1 MNNSSV
7 AFSELSSQ
15 QTELIRESAVKAEK
29 EGKLTKAQ
37 LNLIYELG
45 MFKMFVPL
53 AFGGKQTP
61 LPEALKLIESVSAAD
76 GSLGWTVVQCALAG
90 WMSAFTKDDSL
101 QARLSNNKL
110 CVAGTYEVTG
120 TAERSKSGYTL
131 NAVMNYITGSA
142 EADLILANCRV
153 SENGAS
159 SVVSFLIPR
168 SDVDVQSTWNAMGLS
183 ATGSNTCVIKNL
195 AIGKDQAFV
204 IGNDGADT
212 DSPLYRFPLVQ
223 LTEAA
228 RAISV
233 AGMAS
238 HFGNLCEELFAA
250 RGIADADSF
259 AAGQLR
265 DVFDKHNARMLDA
278 HTKLYYAVDLSWQ
291 ACVHNQKVKEAILY
305 KVSSGANELVKRAR
319 EFADAILPYCGLPA
333 VDKSSEI
340 NRVWRD
346 LHTAGQDK
354 LLVYGL
360 Q

>member
-7 AFSELSSQ
+7 AFSEFSSQ

-53 AFGGKQTP
+53 PYGGKQTP

-90 WMSAFTKDDSL
+90 WMSAFAKYDGV
-101 QARLSNNKL
+101 QAELNNNKL
-110 CVAGTYEVTG
+110 CVAGSYEING
-120 TAERSKSGYTL
+120 EAEKTKNGYTV
-131 NAVMNYITGSA
+131 NAVMNYVSGSV
-142 EADLILANCRV
+142 EANLFLVNCMV
-153 SENGAS
+153 TENGAT

-195 AIGKDQAFV
+195 AVAKDKGFV
-204 IGNDGADT
+204 VGNDGADA
-212 DSPLYRFPLVQ
+212 DSPLYRFPVVQ

-228 RAISV
+228 RAVSI

-259 AAGQLR
+259 AVGQLR
-265 DVFDKHNARMLDA
+265 DVFDKHNARLQDA
-278 HTKLYYAVDLSWQ
+278 HTKLSYAVDLSWQ

-333 VDKSSEI
+333 VDRSSEI